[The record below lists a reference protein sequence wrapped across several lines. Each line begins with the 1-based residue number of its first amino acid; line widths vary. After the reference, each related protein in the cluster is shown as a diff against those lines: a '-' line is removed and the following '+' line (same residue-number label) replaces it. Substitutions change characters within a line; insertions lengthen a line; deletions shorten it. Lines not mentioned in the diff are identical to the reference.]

1 MRLASKSASR
11 IIVNVDAG
19 FVTFRARTRNR
30 SNGFEPRRS
39 RQSSF
44 AAPAENEDCRA
55 GSESEGVLRAPRIS
69 AANYLS
75 RQSGMTADDPA
86 SHHGVFLRLY
96 SPNRVE
102 TARFSGTPKHFA
114 PTPIQRN
121 QSGVAILRNASG
133 DLSESQR
140 RFRRGGGSP
149 SALAGTRNDLARLFC
164 CVGSPRVPPA
174 AFTPGLAPEDFRRSS
189 PILSVGRFFV
199 GWSAGAPVALLPH
212 IDVALLDPFARQPD
226 IARMRT
232 RPPMAGHPNPLA
244 APVPLAG
251 NEIPKRRGA
260 RRRGNNFFPVRR
272 WWLGGLSD
280 VGAVRRSDLRRNGNG
295 MFDHATR

>member
-1 MRLASKSASR
+1 R
-11 IIVNVDAG
+11 G
-19 FVTFRARTRNR
+19 Y
-30 SNGFEPRRS
+30 GFEPRRS

-55 GSESEGVLRAPRIS
+55 GSESEGGLRAPRIS
-69 AANYLS
+69 AANYDS
-75 RQSGMTADDPA
+75 A

-114 PTPIQRN
+114 STPVQRN

-133 DLSESQR
+133 DLSEPQR
-140 RFRRGGGSP
+140 RFPARRGFAI
-149 SALAGTRNDLARLFC
+149 ALAGTRNDLARLFC

-226 IARMRT
+226 I
-232 RPPMAGHPNPLA
+232 
-244 APVPLAG
+244 
-251 NEIPKRRGA
+251 
-260 RRRGNNFFPVRR
+260 
-272 WWLGGLSD
+272 
-280 VGAVRRSDLRRNGNG
+280 
-295 MFDHATR
+295 